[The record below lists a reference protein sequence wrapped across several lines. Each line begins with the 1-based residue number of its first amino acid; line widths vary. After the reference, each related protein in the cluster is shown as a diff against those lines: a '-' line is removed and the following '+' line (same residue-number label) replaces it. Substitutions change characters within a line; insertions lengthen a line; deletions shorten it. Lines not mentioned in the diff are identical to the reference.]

1 MTENAS
7 SSTAQPVWTPRA
19 EDIADANLTDFMA
32 VANKAH
38 GLSLE
43 SYEDLY
49 RWSVDAMPTF
59 WAQLWD
65 YCDVQASVR
74 GERLFDDHAD
84 FTQAQFFPEARLNFA
99 ENLLRRDDDSDAI
112 VFQGE
117 DKVSARLSWAELR
130 LQVAQFAAY
139 LKACGV
145 KPGDRVAAVMPNIPE
160 TVVGML
166 AATSLGCVW
175 SSCSAEFGEQG
186 VLDRFEQIEPSV
198 LLVCDGYY
206 FNGKRIDFLAKAR
219 NIMPQLP
226 TVQSVV
232 LVPYAGE
239 SALDGAVLW
248 QDALDNSA
256 TSIDFEQ
263 LPFDHPLYIMFSSGT
278 TGKPKCI
285 VHSAGGAL
293 LQHLKEQRLHCDIKP
308 GDRVFYFTTCSW
320 MMWNWLVSAL
330 ASEATVM
337 LYDGSPFYPSGNV
350 LFEFAQQEQ
359 CTFFGVSAKYIDAVK
374 KSGLSPGKTHDLS
387 RIRVITSTGSPLLPE
402 SYDFIYDDVKSDV
415 CLASISGGTDIL
427 SCFVLGNP
435 IAPVYRGEI
444 QARGLGMAVEVWND
458 DAQAVSAEKGE
469 LVCVKPFP
477 SKPIGFWN
485 DPDGARYKAAYF
497 ERFDNVWAH
506 GDFAELTPR
515 GGMVIYGRSD
525 AILNPGGVRI
535 GTAEIYRQ
543 VEKLDEVIEA
553 IAVGQDIGGDV
564 RVVLFVVLR
573 EGMSLDDTLTD
584 RIKKQ
589 VRTGASPRH
598 VPAVIVQVPEIPRT
612 TSGKIVEL
620 AVRDVIHGRAVKNVN
635 ALANPEAL
643 DHFRDVE
650 DLRLN

>member
-7 SSTAQPVWTPRA
+7 SSPAQPVWTPRA

-584 RIKKQ
+584 RNKKQ